1 MPTTM
6 AKKQSIGLL
15 INNPL
20 NTIQA
25 PQQARNQ
32 SQYGGMPGM
41 TKADSIHNVLRHQ
54 TIENKQ
60 SYNLSTSQINNKLRE
75 LGRQPGAA
83 QIQQNLTNIGIQK
96 SQSLINF

>member
-25 PQQARNQ
+25 PQQARTQ
-32 SQYGGMPGM
+32 SQYGGLPAMS
-41 TKADSIHNVLRHQ
+41 KADSIHNVLRHQ

-60 SYNLSTSQINNKLRE
+60 YCMSTSQINSKLRE
-75 LGRQPGAA
+75 LVGGRQPGSA

-96 SQSLINF
+96 S